1 MVLGFL
7 LYESMDIVYNVSKIS
22 YNSVKGV
29 YNWYYDVQTDDQQEL
44 ERLDRL
50 ENKIDKL
57 SKLFED
63 EDLKKKIQ
71 ELNLKV
77 KDKK

>member
-1 MVLGFL
+1 MVLGFI
-7 LYESMDIVYNVSKIS
+7 LYESMDIVYNVGKIS
-22 YNSVKGV
+22 YNGVKGV
-29 YNWYYDVQTDDQQEL
+29 YNWYYEVKTDDQQEL

-71 ELNLKV
+71 DLNLKI
-77 KDKK
+77 KN

>member
-1 MVLGFL
+1 MVLGFI
-7 LYESMDIVYNVSKIS
+7 LYESIDIVYNVGKIS
-22 YNSVKGV
+22 YNGVKGI
-29 YNWYYDVQTDDQQEL
+29 YNWYYDVKTDDQQEL

-77 KDKK
+77 KDK